1 MSGNSVYLG
10 NPNLKKADVQQNWTK
25 KSVEEYTKCME
36 DPTYFIQNYV
46 KIVSI
51 DEGLVPFSLWDF
63 QKEIIDTFH
72 NNRFTICKLPRQS
85 GKSTTIIAY
94 LLHYVLFNPTVNVAI
109 LANKAAVARDLL
121 SRLQLAYEHL
131 PKWLQQGVMS
141 WNKGSL
147 ELENGS
153 KILASSTSAS
163 AVRGGSYNIIF
174 LDEFAY
180 VPSNV
185 AEQFFS
191 SVYPTISSGKTS
203 KVMIV
208 STPHGMN
215 MFYKMWTDSEN
226 KRNSYIPIEVHW
238 SQVPGRDV
246 TWKEETIKNTSE
258 SQFNTEF
265 ECVSGDTKI
274 TLKDSDTGK
283 IFNVN
288 IEYLM
293 YIRYQKTTSKTYEVL
308 SPSGF
313 VNFSGI
319 QTVPHS
325 KYRHFIFDDGTE
337 LKCSLNHRFGKDE
350 ILASS
355 LWRGAELQGKQI
367 LYAEDIEEDIDLY
380 DLLNVGGGNLY
391 YTNGLVS
398 HNCEFL
404 GSIDTLITS
413 TKLKTLTYK
422 NPVQSNAGIDLYKK
436 PQENH
441 TYMLTADV
449 SRGTSNDYSA
459 FLVFDITEMPYTIVA
474 KYRDNE
480 IKPLIFPSKIYNIA
494 RVYNQAFVLVEVND
508 IGEQVANTLQF
519 DLEYDNLV
527 MSSMRGRA
535 GQILGGGF
543 SGGRAQLGVRTTKA
557 VKKIGCS
564 NLKQMIEDN
573 KLIVEDY
580 DIINELSTFI
590 VKGSSFQADD
600 GCTDDLVSCLFIF
613 SWATDQTYFKELTDV
628 DVRKTMMREQQDALE
643 QDMAPFGFVVTGL
656 EDENIGEVIDEYGTR
671 WNPVVR
677 DYGSNW

>member
-1 MSGNSVYLG
+1 MDQNYLG
-10 NPNLKKADVQQNWTK
+10 NPNLKKSNVAQEWTK
-25 KSVEEYTKCME
+25 EQLEEYTKCMG
-36 DPTYFIQNYV
+36 DPQYFIEAYV
-46 KIVSI
+46 RIVHL
-51 DEGLVPFSLWDF
+51 DEGLIPFKLYDF
-63 QKEIIDTFH
+63 QKEMIGTFH

-180 VPSNV
+180 VPANV

-215 MFYKMWTDSEN
+215 MFYKMWVDAEHQ
-226 KRNSYIPIEVHW
+226 RNSYIPIEVHW
-238 SQVPGRDV
+238 SEVPGRDV
-246 TWKEETIKNTSE
+246 KWKEETIQNTSE

-265 ECVSGDTKI
+265 EC
-274 TLKDSDTGK
+274 
-283 IFNVN
+283 
-288 IEYLM
+288 
-293 YIRYQKTTSKTYEVL
+293 
-308 SPSGF
+308 
-313 VNFSGI
+313 
-319 QTVPHS
+319 
-325 KYRHFIFDDGTE
+325 
-337 LKCSLNHRFGKDE
+337 
-350 ILASS
+350 
-355 LWRGAELQGKQI
+355 
-367 LYAEDIEEDIDLY
+367 
-380 DLLNVGGGNLY
+380 
-391 YTNGLVS
+391 
-398 HNCEFL
+398 EFL
-404 GSIDTLITS
+404 GSIDTLITPA
-413 TKLKTLTYK
+413 KLKILTYK
-422 NPVQSNAGIDLYKK
+422 TPKQTNAGLDVYESPKK
-436 PQENH
+436 NH
-441 TYMLTADV
+441 TYFLSADV
-449 SRGTSNDYSA
+449 SRGTKNDYSA
-459 FLVFDITEMPYTIVA
+459 FTVIDISQIPYHIVA

-480 IKPLIFPSKIYNIA
+480 IKPLVFPSKIYDVA
-494 RVYNQAFVLVEVND
+494 RAYNQAFVLIEVND
-508 IGEQVANTLQF
+508 IGEQVATTMQF

-527 MSSMRGRA
+527 MASMRGRA
-535 GQILGGGF
+535 GQVLGGGF

-564 NLKQMIEDN
+564 NLKQLIEDN
-573 KLIVEDY
+573 KLIVEDF

-590 VKGSSFQADD
+590 VKGRSFEADA
-600 GCTDDLVSCLFIF
+600 GCNDDLVACLFLF
-613 SWATDQTYFKELTDV
+613 AWATDQTYFKELTDL
-628 DVRKTMMREQQDALE
+628 DIRMTMMREQQDALE

-656 EDENIGEVIDEYGTR
+656 EEENIGEVIDEYGTR
-671 WNPVVR
+671 WSPVVR